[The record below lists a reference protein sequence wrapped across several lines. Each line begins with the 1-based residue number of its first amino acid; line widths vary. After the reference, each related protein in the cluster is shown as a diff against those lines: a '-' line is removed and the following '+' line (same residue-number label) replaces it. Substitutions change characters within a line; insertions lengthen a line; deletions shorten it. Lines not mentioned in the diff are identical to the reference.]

1 MAASGFLN
9 KTGTCYVENVL
20 SSNAIWREPGPP
32 RISVGMLLK
41 QIGIIMFMSHALFFV
56 LRPLRQPR
64 IVSEILCGLLIGP
77 TAFRK
82 TPLAAKIF
90 PVRSFA
96 KVETIGYFGLM
107 YHLFLVGL
115 RFDPSALALI
125 GKKATLIGLA
135 AFFLPGIVGISTFY
149 IVNSLSVLK
158 NGNPLGIVFWFL
170 ALTIT
175 GSPVL
180 SEILTSI
187 KLLHSDIGRTA
198 MAMAV
203 ISDVCSWV
211 LIIILMPIILGG
223 AESFH
228 FPFLAAVGFI
238 SVSLFGVRPALA
250 WIIKKTSKDRDY
262 SDHYVVII
270 LMGVSLFGLITDIIG
285 THAVVGAFVFGLIM
299 PSGDLGSKLVLK
311 IEEYTAGILLPFF
324 YVVCGIRA
332 NLWELGRLEDWALA
346 ALVIGM
352 AWSAK
357 VLSTLGIAMFFNIQ
371 PREGAVL
378 GLLMNCKSLLGL
390 ALLDVAWDNAVRFRF
405 LVQTFHAIC

>member
-1 MAASGFLN
+1 M
-9 KTGTCYVENVL
+9 
-20 SSNAIWREPGPP
+20 
-32 RISVGMLLK
+32 
-41 QIGIIMFMSHALFFV
+41 
-56 LRPLRQPR
+56 
-64 IVSEILCGLLIGP
+64 LIGP

-125 GKKATLIGLA
+125 GKKATSIGLA

-149 IVNSLSVLK
+149 IVDSFSVLK
-158 NGNPLGIVFWFL
+158 NENALGIVFWVL
-170 ALTIT
+170 AMTIT

-203 ISDVCSWV
+203 ISDICSWV
-211 LIIILMPIILGG
+211 LIIILMPIIHAGN
-223 AESFH
+223 SFH
-228 FPFLAAVGFI
+228 FSFLAAVGFI

-250 WIIKKTSKDRDY
+250 WIIKKTSKERDY

-270 LMGVSLFGLITDIIG
+270 LMGVSLFGLITDVIG

-299 PSGDLGSKLVLK
+299 PSGDLASKLVLK

-332 NLWELGRLEDWALA
+332 NLWELVRPEDWALA

-352 AWSAK
+352 GWLAK

-390 ALLDVAWDNAVRFRF
+390 ALLDVAWDSAVRFRF
-405 LVQTFHAIC
+405 FGANFSCHFASFIVQISYTIL